1 MMEPP
6 EIIDAATSILLVED
20 NPGDRRLIREMLNE
34 AWTGKFEFVHA
45 GSISEAIKHLP
56 SPSSGCVLLDLSLP
70 DADDVNTVAH
80 LAAAAPDLPIVVLTG
95 TRDGEEAALE
105 AVRAGAQDYLVKG
118 QVDGP
123 LLTRTIRRA
132 IERKRVEA
140 HLAHRGL
147 HDPLTGLPN
156 RVLFMDRLAL
166 ALVRSARRLPASVGV
181 LFLDV
186 DRFKA
191 VNDRH
196 GHAAGDELLMEVARR
211 IQASLRPGDSVARF
225 GGDEFC
231 VLCVAG
237 ETDVVAVAK
246 RIAAT
251 LKEPFQVR
259 RSEVVVSGSIG
270 ISLSGSGPSDPE
282 QLVRDADAA
291 MYRAKERGRGRYEL
305 FDEEMSTRAVKRLE
319 TESRLRQAI
328 EDGEF
333 RLLYQP
339 EVDIATGAIVA
350 VEALVRWQH
359 PERGLLPP
367 ADFIQVAEDTA
378 LIVPLGEWVM
388 REACR
393 QRKEWREAHHLNGS
407 PPRLFLNMSA
417 RQLARPDLISTIS
430 GVVRESGVSAD
441 DLGVEIAETVLME
454 DVESTLLTL
463 NRLRELGLSLSVDD
477 FGTGFS
483 SLRSLKNFPVD
494 TLKVDKSFVDGLGR
508 DTDDS
513 AIAAAAVSLAHAL
526 GLTAVAEGVERDR
539 QLSQLKQLGCDRFQ
553 GYLFAKPMPG
563 ESLSQLL
570 ASAQGTTMAAG
581 GGN

>member
-1 MMEPP
+1 MTESTVAS
-6 EIIDAATSILLVED
+6 DTTTNILLVED
-20 NPGDRRLIREMLNE
+20 HPGDVRLIREMLKE
-34 AWTGKFEFVHA
+34 SWPGKFEFLHCTT
-45 GSISEAIKHLP
+45 ISDAIKRLP
-56 SPSSGCVLLDLSLP
+56 SPGSGCVLLDLMLP

-80 LAAAAPDLPIVVLTG
+80 LTTAAPDLPIVVLTG
-95 TRDGEEAALE
+95 RDDEATALE
-105 AVRAGAQDYLVKG
+105 AVQAGAQDYLIKG
-118 QVDGP
+118 RVDGP
-123 LLTRTIRRA
+123 LLSRTIRHA

-140 HLAHRGL
+140 HLAHQGL
-147 HDPLTGLPN
+147 HDALTGLPN

-166 ALVRSARRLPASVGV
+166 ALVRSARRSPASVGV

-196 GHAAGDELLMEVARR
+196 GHDAGDELLLEVARR
-211 IQASLRPGDSVARF
+211 IQASLRPGDTVARF

-231 VLCVAG
+231 VLCVAS

-251 LKEPFQVR
+251 LKEPFQVG

-270 ISLSGSGPSDPE
+270 ISLSAGAQSTPE

-305 FDEEMSTRAVKRLE
+305 FDEEMSSRAVKRLE
-319 TESRLRQAI
+319 IETRLRRAI
-328 EDGEF
+328 DQGEF
-333 RLLYQP
+333 QLLYQP
-339 EVDIATGAIVA
+339 EVDIASGAIVA

-367 ADFIQVAEDTA
+367 AEFIQVAEDTA

-407 PPRLFLNMSA
+407 TPRLFLNMSA

-430 GVVRESGVSAD
+430 QVVGESGVSGE
-441 DLGVEIAETVLME
+441 DLGVEIAESVLME

-463 NRLRELGLSLSVDD
+463 KRLKELGLSLSVDD

-483 SLRSLKNFPVD
+483 SLSHLKHLPVD

-508 DTDDS
+508 DPDDS
-513 AIAAAAVSLAHAL
+513 AIVSAAVSLAHAL
-526 GLTAVAEGVERDR
+526 RLTAVAEGVERDR
-539 QLSQLKQLGCDRFQ
+539 QLSELKQLGCDRFQ
-553 GYLFAKPMPG
+553 GYFFAKPMPG

-570 ASAQGTTMAAG
+570 ATTQGNSLTAEG
-581 GGN
+581 SH

>member
-1 MMEPP
+1 MTQS
-6 EIIDAATSILLVED
+6 DVAAETPTSILLVED
-20 NPGDRRLIREMLNE
+20 NPGDTRLIQEMLKE
-34 AWTGKFEFVHA
+34 AWPGKFEFRH
-45 GSISEAIKHLP
+45 STTISDAIKQLP
-56 SPSSGCVLLDLSLP
+56 NPGDGCVLLDLKLP

-80 LAAAAPDLPIVVLTG
+80 LTAAAPDLPIVVLTG
-95 TRDGEEAALE
+95 RDDETTALE
-105 AVRAGAQDYLVKG
+105 AVQAGAQDYLIKG
-118 QVDGP
+118 RVDGP
-123 LLTRTIRRA
+123 LLSRTIRHA

-140 HLAHRGL
+140 HLAHQGL
-147 HDPLTGLPN
+147 HDALTGLPN

-166 ALVRSARRLPASVGV
+166 ALVRSARRAPATVGV

-191 VNDRH
+191 VNDSL
-196 GHAAGDELLMEVARR
+196 GHDAGDELLLEVARR

-251 LKEPFQVR
+251 LKEPFHLG

-270 ISLSGSGPSDPE
+270 ISLSGVQSSPE

-319 TESRLRQAI
+319 IETRLRRAI
-328 EDGEF
+328 DDGEF

-339 EVDIATGAIVA
+339 EVDIASGAIVA

-367 ADFIQVAEDTA
+367 AEFIQVAEDTA

-393 QRKEWREAHHLNGS
+393 QRKEWRESHQVNGS
-407 PPRLFLNMSA
+407 APRLFLNMSA
-417 RQLARPDLISTIS
+417 RQLARPDLVRTIS
-430 GVVRESGVSAD
+430 QVVGESGVSSQ
-441 DLGVEIAETVLME
+441 DLGVEIAESVLME
-454 DVESTLLTL
+454 DIETTLNTL
-463 NRLRELGLSLSVDD
+463 NRLKELGLSLSIDD

-483 SLRSLKNFPVD
+483 SLSHLKHLPVD
-494 TLKVDKSFVDGLGR
+494 TLKVDKSFIAGLGQ
-508 DTDDS
+508 DSDDS
-513 AIAAAAVSLAHAL
+513 AIVSAAVSLAHAL
-526 GLTAVAEGVERDR
+526 RLTAVAEGVESDS
-539 QLSQLKQLGCDRFQ
+539 QLSELKQLGCDHFQ
-553 GYLFAKPMPG
+553 GYFFARPMPG
-563 ESLSQLL
+563 DSLSQLL
-570 ASAQGTTMAAG
+570 ASAPETPFTAG
-581 GGN
+581 GAN

>member
-1 MMEPP
+1 MTQP
-6 EIIDAATSILLVED
+6 AADHAVTSILLVED
-20 NPGDRRLIREMLNE
+20 NPYDVRLIRELLSE
-34 AWTGKFEFVHA
+34 AWPGKLEFLHSA
-45 GSISEAIKHLP
+45 TIGDAIKRLP
-56 SPSSGCVLLDLSLP
+56 SPGSGCVLLDLSLP
-70 DADDVNTVAH
+70 DTDGVNTVAH

-95 TRDGEEAALE
+95 RDDETMALE
-105 AVRAGAQDYLVKG
+105 AVRAGAQDYLIKG
-118 QVDGP
+118 VEGA
-123 LLTRTIRRA
+123 LLSRTIRHA

-140 HLAHRGL
+140 HLAHQGL
-147 HDPLTGLPN
+147 HDALTGLPN

-186 DRFKA
+186 DRFKG
-191 VNDRH
+191 VNDRL
-196 GHAAGDELLMEVARR
+196 GHDAGDELLVEAARR

-251 LKEPFQVR
+251 LKEPFQLG

-270 ISLSGSGPSDPE
+270 ISLSGGAQSSPE

-305 FDEEMSTRAVKRLE
+305 FDEEMSTRAIKRLE
-319 TESRLRQAI
+319 TETRLRTAI
-328 EDGEF
+328 DDGEF

-339 EVDIATGAIVA
+339 EVDIATGAMVA

-359 PERGLLPP
+359 PERGLLLP
-367 ADFIQVAEDTA
+367 AEFIQVAEDTA

-393 QRKEWREAHHLNGS
+393 QTKEWRETHQLNGS
-407 PPRLFLNMSA
+407 APRMFLNMSG
-417 RQLARPDLISTIS
+417 RQLSRPDFVSTIS
-430 GVVRESGVSAD
+430 RVVGESGVSGD
-441 DLGVEIAETVLME
+441 DLGVEIAESVLME
-454 DVESTLLTL
+454 DIDSTLSTL
-463 NRLRELGLSLSVDD
+463 KRLKELGLSLSVDD

-483 SLRSLKNFPVD
+483 SLSHLKHLPVD
-494 TLKVDKSFVDGLGR
+494 TLKVDKSFVNGLGR
-508 DTDDS
+508 DADDS
-513 AIAAAAVSLAHAL
+513 AIVSAAVSLAHAL
-526 GLTAVAEGVERDR
+526 RLTAVAEGVESDG
-539 QLSQLKQLGCDRFQ
+539 QLSELKQLGCDRFQ
-553 GYLFAKPMPG
+553 GYYFARPMPG
-563 ESLSQLL
+563 ESLSELL
-570 ASAQGTTMAAG
+570 ASAQQTSFTAPGAS
-581 GGN
+581 

>member
-1 MMEPP
+1 MTQPT
-6 EIIDAATSILLVED
+6 AATGVGTSILLVED
-20 NPGDRRLIREMLNE
+20 NPGDARLIQEMLKE
-34 AWTGKFEFVHA
+34 FWPGRFELLHCETITDAV
-45 GSISEAIKHLP
+45 KHLP
-56 SPSSGCVLLDLSLP
+56 SPGSGCVLLDLALP
-70 DADDVNTVAH
+70 DADGVNTVAH
-80 LAAAAPDLPIVVLTG
+80 LAAAAPDLPIVVITG
-95 TRDGEEAALE
+95 RDDESTALE
-105 AVRAGAQDYLVKG
+105 AVQAGAQDYLIKG
-118 QVDGP
+118 RLDGP
-123 LLTRTIRRA
+123 LLSRTMRHA

-140 HLAHRGL
+140 HLAHQGL
-147 HDPLTGLPN
+147 HDTLTGLPN

-166 ALVRSARRLPASVGV
+166 ALVRSSRRSPATVGV

-191 VNDRH
+191 VNDSL
-196 GHAAGDELLMEVARR
+196 GHDAGDELLLEVARR

-237 ETDVVAVAK
+237 ETDVVAVVK

-251 LKEPFQVR
+251 LKEPFQVG

-270 ISLSGSGPSDPE
+270 ISLSGGAQSTPE

-305 FDEEMSTRAVKRLE
+305 FDEEMATRAVKRLE
-319 TESRLRQAI
+319 IETRLRRAI
-328 EDGEF
+328 DDGEF

-339 EVDIATGAIVA
+339 EVDVASGAIVA

-367 ADFIQVAEDTA
+367 AEFIQVAEDTA

-393 QRKEWREAHHLNGS
+393 QRKAWREAHHLNGS

-417 RQLARPDLISTIS
+417 RQLARPDLVSTIS
-430 GVVRESGVSAD
+430 KVVGESGVSAE
-441 DLGVEIAETVLME
+441 DLGVEIAESVVME
-454 DVESTLLTL
+454 DIETTLRTLT
-463 NRLRELGLSLSVDD
+463 RLKELGLSLSVDD

-483 SLRSLKNFPVD
+483 SLSHLKHLPID
-494 TLKVDKSFVDGLGR
+494 TLKVDQSFVNGLGR
-508 DTDDS
+508 DSDDS
-513 AIAAAAVSLAHAL
+513 AIVSAAVSLAHAL
-526 GLTAVAEGVERDR
+526 RLTAVAEGVESDG
-539 QLSQLKQLGCDRFQ
+539 QLNELKQLGCDHFQ
-553 GYLFAKPMPG
+553 GYYFARPMTG
-563 ESLSQLL
+563 ESLTQLL
-570 ASAQGTTMAAG
+570 ATTQANSVTAEG
-581 GGN
+581 AN

>member
-1 MMEPP
+1 MTETAVTS
-6 EIIDAATSILLVED
+6 DAMTSILLVED
-20 NPGDRRLIREMLNE
+20 SPGDARLIQEMLKE
-34 AWTGKFEFVHA
+34 SWPGQFEFIHSTTI
-45 GSISEAIKHLP
+45 GDAIKQLP
-56 SPSSGCVLLDLSLP
+56 SPGSGCVLLDLTLP

-80 LAAAAPDLPIVVLTG
+80 LTAAAPDLPIVVLTG
-95 TRDGEEAALE
+95 RDDETTALE
-105 AVRAGAQDYLVKG
+105 AVQAGAQDYLIKG
-118 QVDGP
+118 RVDGP
-123 LLTRTIRRA
+123 LLSRTVRHA

-140 HLAHRGL
+140 HFAHQAL
-147 HDPLTGLPN
+147 HDALTGLPN

-166 ALVRSARRLPASVGV
+166 ALVRSARRSPASVGV

-191 VNDRH
+191 VNDRL
-196 GHAAGDELLMEVARR
+196 GHDAGDELLQEVARR
-211 IQASLRPGDSVARF
+211 IQASLRPGDTVARL

-231 VLCVAG
+231 VLCVAS

-246 RIAAT
+246 RIAAR
-251 LKEPFQVR
+251 LKEPFQVG

-270 ISLSGSGPSDPE
+270 ISLSAGAQSTPD

-305 FDEEMSTRAVKRLE
+305 FDEEMSSRAVKRLAIE
-319 TESRLRQAI
+319 NRLRRAI
-328 EDGEF
+328 DDGEF
-333 RLLYQP
+333 QLLYQP
-339 EVDIATGAIVA
+339 EVDIASGAIVA

-367 ADFIQVAEDTA
+367 AEFIQVAEDTA

-407 PPRLFLNMSA
+407 TPRLFLNMSA
-417 RQLARPDLISTIS
+417 RQLARTDLISTIS
-430 GVVRESGVSAD
+430 RVVGESGVSGE
-441 DLGVEIAETVLME
+441 DLGVEIAESVLME
-454 DVESTLLTL
+454 EIESTLLTL
-463 NRLRELGLSLSVDD
+463 ERLKELGLSLSVDD

-483 SLRSLKNFPVD
+483 SLRHLKHLPVD

-508 DTDDS
+508 DPDDS
-513 AIAAAAVSLAHAL
+513 AIVSAAVSLAHAL
-526 GLTAVAEGVERDR
+526 RLIAVAEGVERDR
-539 QLSQLKQLGCDRFQ
+539 QLSELKQLGCDRFQ
-553 GYLFAKPMPG
+553 GYFFAKPMSG

-570 ASAQGTTMAAG
+570 ATTQGNSLTAEG
-581 GGN
+581 SP

>member
-1 MMEPP
+1 MTESTVAS
-6 EIIDAATSILLVED
+6 DATTSILLVED
-20 NPGDRRLIREMLNE
+20 NPGDVRLIQEMLKE
-34 AWTGKFEFVHA
+34 SWPGKFEFLH
-45 GSISEAIKHLP
+45 STTISDAIKRLP
-56 SPSSGCVLLDLSLP
+56 SPGSGCVLLDLNLP

-80 LAAAAPDLPIVVLTG
+80 LTTAAPDLPIVVLTG
-95 TRDGEEAALE
+95 RDDEATALE
-105 AVRAGAQDYLVKG
+105 AVQAGAQDYLIKG
-118 QVDGP
+118 RVDGP
-123 LLTRTIRRA
+123 LLSRTIRHA

-140 HLAHRGL
+140 HLAHQGL
-147 HDPLTGLPN
+147 HDALTGLPN

-166 ALVRSARRLPASVGV
+166 ALVRSARRSPASVGV

-191 VNDRH
+191 VNDRL
-196 GHAAGDELLMEVARR
+196 GHDAGDELLLEVASR
-211 IQASLRPGDSVARF
+211 IHASLRPGDTVARF

-231 VLCVAG
+231 VLCVAN
-237 ETDVVAVAK
+237 ETDVVTVAK

-251 LKEPFQVR
+251 LKEPFQVG

-270 ISLSGSGPSDPE
+270 ISLSGGAQSTPE

-305 FDEEMSTRAVKRLE
+305 FDEEMSSRAVKRLE
-319 TESRLRQAI
+319 IETRLRRAI
-328 EDGEF
+328 DEGEF

-339 EVDIATGAIVA
+339 EVDIASGAIVA

-367 ADFIQVAEDTA
+367 AEFIQVAEDTA

-393 QRKEWREAHHLNGS
+393 QRKEWREAHLNGS
-407 PPRLFLNMSA
+407 TPRLFLNMSA

-430 GVVRESGVSAD
+430 QVVGESGVSGE
-441 DLGVEIAETVLME
+441 DLGVEIAESVLME
-454 DVESTLLTL
+454 DIESTLLTL
-463 NRLRELGLSLSVDD
+463 KQMKELGLSLSIDD

-483 SLRSLKNFPVD
+483 SLSHLKHLPVD

-508 DTDDS
+508 DPDDS
-513 AIAAAAVSLAHAL
+513 AIVSAAVSLAHAL
-526 GLTAVAEGVERDR
+526 RLTAVAEGVERDR
-539 QLSQLKQLGCDRFQ
+539 QLSELKQLGCDRFQ
-553 GYLFAKPMPG
+553 GYFFAKPMPG
-563 ESLSQLL
+563 ESLSRLL
-570 ASAQGTTMAAG
+570 ATTQGTSMTAEG
-581 GGN
+581 SP